1 MMRKSKFCRMMMSL
15 LLLMTAAGCS
25 TAAPTPAPTMTPTPQ
40 AATTPQP
47 ESTPATPAP
56 QEETS
61 SVLVVYFSATGNT
74 ERVAEMIA
82 EQTGGQL
89 MALEPAEPYSEE
101 DLDYNDENSRVSMEY
116 ADPSRRTVELVQ
128 TTPEGW
134 DDITTVFIGY
144 PIWWGEAAWPVTSFV
159 EANDFSGKTVIPFC
173 TSASSG
179 LGDSA
184 QQLADSA
191 NGGTWR
197 EGRRFSSSV
206 SEEELR
212 SWLDELGL

>member
-25 TAAPTPAPTMTPTPQ
+25 TAAPTPAPTMTPQ

-56 QEETS
+56 QAETS

-74 ERVAEMIA
+74 ERAAEMIA

-134 DDITTVFIGY
+134 DDVTTVFIGY

>member
-25 TAAPTPAPTMTPTPQ
+25 AAAPTPAPTMTPQ

-47 ESTPATPAP
+47 ESTPATLAP

-74 ERVAEMIA
+74 ERAAEMIA

-89 MALEPAEPYSEE
+89 MALELTEPYSEE

-116 ADPSRRTVELVQ
+116 ADPSRLTRSIL
-128 TTPEGW
+128 
-134 DDITTVFIGY
+134 
-144 PIWWGEAAWPVTSFV
+144 
-159 EANDFSGKTVIPFC
+159 
-173 TSASSG
+173 
-179 LGDSA
+179 
-184 QQLADSA
+184 
-191 NGGTWR
+191 
-197 EGRRFSSSV
+197 SV
-206 SEEELR
+206 SHI
-212 SWLDELGL
+212 

>member
-25 TAAPTPAPTMTPTPQ
+25 TAAPTPAPTMTPQ

-47 ESTPATPAP
+47 ESTPATLAP

-74 ERVAEMIA
+74 ERAAEMIA

-134 DDITTVFIGY
+134 DDVTTVFIGY

>member
-1 MMRKSKFCRMMMSL
+1 MRKSKFCRMMMSL

-25 TAAPTPAPTMTPTPQ
+25 TAAPTPAPTMTPQ

-74 ERVAEMIA
+74 ERAAEMIA

-134 DDITTVFIGY
+134 DDVTTVFIGY

>member
-25 TAAPTPAPTMTPTPQ
+25 TAAPTPAPTMTPQ

-61 SVLVVYFSATGNT
+61 SVLVVYFSAAGNT
-74 ERVAEMIA
+74 ERAAEMIT

>member
-25 TAAPTPAPTMTPTPQ
+25 TAAPTPAPTMTPQ

-61 SVLVVYFSATGNT
+61 SVLVDYFSATGNT
-74 ERVAEMIA
+74 ERAAEMIA

>member
-25 TAAPTPAPTMTPTPQ
+25 TAAPTPAPTMTPQ

-74 ERVAEMIA
+74 ERAAEMIA

-134 DDITTVFIGY
+134 DDVTTVLIGY

>member
-1 MMRKSKFCRMMMSL
+1 MRKSKFCRMMMSL

-25 TAAPTPAPTMTPTPQ
+25 TAAPTPAPTMTPQ

-74 ERVAEMIA
+74 ERAAEMIA

>member
-1 MMRKSKFCRMMMSL
+1 MRKSKFCRMMMSL

-74 ERVAEMIA
+74 ERAAEMIA

-89 MALEPAEPYSEE
+89 MALEPTEPYSEE

-134 DDITTVFIGY
+134 DDVTTVFIGY

-173 TSASSG
+173 TSDSSG

>member
-25 TAAPTPAPTMTPTPQ
+25 TAAPTPAPTMTPQ

-56 QEETS
+56 QAETS

-74 ERVAEMIA
+74 ERAAEMIA

-134 DDITTVFIGY
+134 DDVTTVFIGY

-197 EGRRFSSSV
+197 EGGRFSSSV

>member
-1 MMRKSKFCRMMMSL
+1 MRKSKFCRMMMSL

-25 TAAPTPAPTMTPTPQ
+25 TAAPTPAPTMTPQ

-74 ERVAEMIA
+74 ERAAEMIA

-89 MALEPAEPYSEE
+89 MALELTEPYSEE

-116 ADPSRRTVELVQ
+116 ADPPRRTVELVQ
-128 TTPEGW
+128 TTPESW
-134 DDITTVFIGY
+134 DDVTTVFIGY

>member
-25 TAAPTPAPTMTPTPQ
+25 TAAPTPAPTMTPQ

-56 QEETS
+56 QAETS

-74 ERVAEMIA
+74 ERAAEMIA

-116 ADPSRRTVELVQ
+116 ADPSLRTVELVQ

-134 DDITTVFIGY
+134 DDVTTVFIGY

>member
-1 MMRKSKFCRMMMSL
+1 
-15 LLLMTAAGCS
+15 
-25 TAAPTPAPTMTPTPQ
+25 
-40 AATTPQP
+40 
-47 ESTPATPAP
+47 
-56 QEETS
+56 
-61 SVLVVYFSATGNT
+61 
-74 ERVAEMIA
+74 
-82 EQTGGQL
+82 
-89 MALEPAEPYSEE
+89 MALEPTEPYSEE

-134 DDITTVFIGY
+134 DDVTTVFIGY

>member
-1 MMRKSKFCRMMMSL
+1 MRKSKFCRMMMSL

-61 SVLVVYFSATGNT
+61 SVLVVYFSAAGNT
-74 ERVAEMIA
+74 ERAAEMIA

-134 DDITTVFIGY
+134 DDVTTVFIGY

>member
-25 TAAPTPAPTMTPTPQ
+25 TAAPTPAPTMTPQ

-74 ERVAEMIA
+74 ERAAEMIA

-116 ADPSRRTVELVQ
+116 ADPSLRTVELVQ

>member
-74 ERVAEMIA
+74 ERAAEMIA

-134 DDITTVFIGY
+134 DDVTTVFIGY

>member
-25 TAAPTPAPTMTPTPQ
+25 TAAPTPAPTMTPQ

-74 ERVAEMIA
+74 ERAAEMIA

-134 DDITTVFIGY
+134 DDVTTVFIGY

>member
-25 TAAPTPAPTMTPTPQ
+25 TAAPTPAPTMTPQ

-47 ESTPATPAP
+47 EFTPATPAP

-61 SVLVVYFSATGNT
+61 SVLVVYFSAAGNT
-74 ERVAEMIA
+74 ERAAEMIA

>member
-25 TAAPTPAPTMTPTPQ
+25 TAAPTPAPTMTPQ

-74 ERVAEMIA
+74 ERAAEMIA

>member
-1 MMRKSKFCRMMMSL
+1 MRKSKFCRMMMSL

-25 TAAPTPAPTMTPTPQ
+25 TAAPTPAPTMTPQ

-74 ERVAEMIA
+74 ERAAEMIA

-134 DDITTVFIGY
+134 DDVTTVLIGY

-159 EANDFSGKTVIPFC
+159 ETNDFSGKTVIPFC

>member
-61 SVLVVYFSATGNT
+61 SVLVVYFSAAGNT
-74 ERVAEMIA
+74 ERAAEMIA

>member
-1 MMRKSKFCRMMMSL
+1 MRKSKFCRMMMSL

-74 ERVAEMIA
+74 ERAAEMIA

>member
-1 MMRKSKFCRMMMSL
+1 MRKSKFCRMMMSL

-25 TAAPTPAPTMTPTPQ
+25 TAAPTPAPTMTPQ

-74 ERVAEMIA
+74 ERAAEMIA

-116 ADPSRRTVELVQ
+116 ADPPRRTVELVQ

>member
-25 TAAPTPAPTMTPTPQ
+25 TAAPTPAPTMTPQ

-61 SVLVVYFSATGNT
+61 SVLVVYFSAAGNT
-74 ERVAEMIA
+74 ERAAEMIA

-89 MALEPAEPYSEE
+89 MALELTEPYSEE

-116 ADPSRRTVELVQ
+116 ADPSRLTRSIL
-128 TTPEGW
+128 
-134 DDITTVFIGY
+134 
-144 PIWWGEAAWPVTSFV
+144 
-159 EANDFSGKTVIPFC
+159 
-173 TSASSG
+173 
-179 LGDSA
+179 
-184 QQLADSA
+184 
-191 NGGTWR
+191 
-197 EGRRFSSSV
+197 SV
-206 SEEELR
+206 SHI
-212 SWLDELGL
+212 